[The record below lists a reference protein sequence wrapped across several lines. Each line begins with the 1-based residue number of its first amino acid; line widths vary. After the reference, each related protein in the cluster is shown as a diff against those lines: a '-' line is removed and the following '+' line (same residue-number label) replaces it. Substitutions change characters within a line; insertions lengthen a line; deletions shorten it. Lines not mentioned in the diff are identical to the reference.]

1 MKLTSR
7 QLRRIIAEEVSRVIA
22 EATGSCSLVKLPSTS
37 GMFVFKVGDE
47 ELDCEMGR
55 TPEDTAKEMQA
66 CAEEAGL
73 GPLDEQE
80 CLNVADEVHGENY
93 DMGDPDSSALGM
105 RGLRGNP
112 PEIGAIGRRNPSQY

>member
-47 ELDCEMGR
+47 ELDCEMGS
-55 TPEDTAKEMQA
+55 TPEDTAREMQA
-66 CAEEAGL
+66 CAKEAGL
-73 GPLDEQE
+73 GPLDVQE
-80 CLNVADEVHGENY
+80 CLDVADVVHGAN